1 MSASTHLA
9 DYQNISPNRSER
21 EPWSRRFES

>member
-1 MSASTHLA
+1 MSASTRLA
-9 DYQNISPNRSER
+9 DYQNISPSGSER